1 MYQYILII
9 AISVINII
17 ILIWLLD
24 NTLFLGVDLDS
35 EIFNSSA
42 LKTIITIIIFLRLSP
57 VLLPFVIPLE
67 HLGTSSFF
75 LSSIY
80 IYHSLLFFFL

>member
-9 AISVINII
+9 AISVINIV

-35 EIFNSSA
+35 EISNSSA
-42 LKTIITIIIFLRLSP
+42 LKTIITIIIFFHFYLQFCYL
-57 VLLPFVIPLE
+57 
-67 HLGTSSFF
+67 SSF
-75 LSSIY
+75 
-80 IYHSLLFFFL
+80 H